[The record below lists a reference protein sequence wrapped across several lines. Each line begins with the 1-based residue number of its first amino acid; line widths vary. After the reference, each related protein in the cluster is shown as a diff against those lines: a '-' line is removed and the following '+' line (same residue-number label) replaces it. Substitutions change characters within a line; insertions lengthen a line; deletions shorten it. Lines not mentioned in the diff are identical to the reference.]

1 VGAVTTVKI
10 IYWKDIPAV
19 VQATDGA
26 EAVKLEL
33 SGRFQVLIDA
43 VAMRLGLTD
52 ADTYLD
58 QWQHGEAVERPGS
71 PREVAQTI
79 AAELESRFDEFRTRG
94 LGSN

>member
-1 VGAVTTVKI
+1 MTTVKV

-26 EAVKLEL
+26 GTVKLEL
-33 SGRFQVLIDA
+33 RQRLQALIRTVA
-43 VAMRLGLTD
+43 VRLGLTD

-58 QWQHGEAVERPGS
+58 QWHHGEAVERPGS

-79 AAELESRFDEFRTRG
+79 AAELESRFDEFRIHR
-94 LGSN
+94 LGNN